1 VLLLVAAD
9 VVVRAIFRIRRTT
22 TDDPLATVHLGSGW
36 GETT

>member
-1 VLLLVAAD
+1 VAAD

-36 GETT
+36 GEGA